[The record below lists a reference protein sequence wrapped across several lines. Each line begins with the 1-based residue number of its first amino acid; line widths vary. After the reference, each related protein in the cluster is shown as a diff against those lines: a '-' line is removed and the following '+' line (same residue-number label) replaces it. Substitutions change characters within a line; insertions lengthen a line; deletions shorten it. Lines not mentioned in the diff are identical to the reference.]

1 MAINVVRMARGS
13 KEYIDVQVTD
23 ETEQVTTLVG
33 SSPKFDVLDDLGATK
48 QSAVNCVVA
57 PSGMMLQCLVDT
69 TVGGLWALGHYNLYV
84 YWTIGSETPREGPF
98 DIYVV

>member
-1 MAINVVRMARGS
+1 MAINIVRMARGS

-23 ETEQVTTLVG
+23 ETDQVTDLTG
-33 SSPKFDVLDDLGATK
+33 SNAKFDVIDDLANVK
-48 QSAVNCVVA
+48 QSAVNCNIA

-69 TVGGLWALGHYNLYV
+69 TAGGLWALGHYNLYV

>member
-1 MAINVVRMARGS
+1 MATNIVRMAQGS
-13 KEYIDVQVTD
+13 KEYIDVTVTD
-23 ETEQVTTLVG
+23 ETDQVTTLTG
-33 SSPKFDVLDDLGATK
+33 TSPKFDVVDDTNTFK
-48 QSAVNCVVA
+48 QTAVACNIA

-69 TVGGLWALGHYNLYV
+69 NVGGLWTKGHYNLYV